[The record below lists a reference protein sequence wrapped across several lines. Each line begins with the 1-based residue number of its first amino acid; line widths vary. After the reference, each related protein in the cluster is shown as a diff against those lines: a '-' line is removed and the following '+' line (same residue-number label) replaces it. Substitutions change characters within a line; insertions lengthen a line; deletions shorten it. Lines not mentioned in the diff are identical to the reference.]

1 MINWKNLKLN
11 PPSDDCNVCVKVGV
25 NYDTYQ
31 FKRYSDIG
39 WDLIK
44 NLKPIAPCKIPDHAM
59 YIILDDIK

>member
-1 MINWKNLKLN
+1 MTNWKNLKLN
-11 PPSDDCNVCVKVGV
+11 PPSDDCNVCVKIRV

-44 NLKPIAPCKIPDHAM
+44 NLKPVDPCKIPDHAM